1 MKISQMFEMS
11 SVLNIFS
18 INVNPYNSLLVFV
31 SKSLHATGWW
41 TNIEE
46 VRRSCTVENPYG
58 FTLRER
64 NCGAVRKSGVRETYV
79 RIVHDMYELV
89 RCAIGV
95 KVEV

>member
-1 MKISQMFEMS
+1 MKISQMFDVS
-11 SVLNIFS
+11 SVLSIFGF
-18 INVNPYNSLLVFV
+18 NVNPYNSLLVFV

-41 TNIEE
+41 TNTEE
-46 VRRSCTVENPYG
+46 VRRTVENPYG

-79 RIVHDMYELV
+79 RIVYDMYELV

-95 KVEV
+95 KVV